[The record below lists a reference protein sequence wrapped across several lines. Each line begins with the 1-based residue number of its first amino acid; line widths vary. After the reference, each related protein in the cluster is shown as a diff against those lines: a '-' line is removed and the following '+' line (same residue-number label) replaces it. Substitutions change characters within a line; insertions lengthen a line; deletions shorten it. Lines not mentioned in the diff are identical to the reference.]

1 MAGNILNPIPAN
13 GFLVP
18 ESRFQIYIWG
28 ILDRPDV
35 VQGYQYWRIV
45 TSMFLHESWLH
56 VGLNMLSLYFIGRLV
71 EQVYGPWRYL
81 LIYFATGIFGGLL
94 VLFLSDSAVLGA
106 SGAIFG
112 VFGALGIFLWYK
124 RRAFGSAMLSQWVFW
139 LVLNLVF
146 TFGYGNISVSGH
158 IGGLSMG
165 LLLGLLLMPD
175 FWTPVRVRM
184 RRGQTGDALLLVIK
198 PVIVLIAIAAAL
210 ILLAYFLGGGR

>member
-1 MAGNILNPIPAN
+1 
-13 GFLVP
+13 
-18 ESRFQIYIWG
+18 
-28 ILDRPDV
+28 
-35 VQGYQYWRIV
+35 
-45 TSMFLHESWLH
+45 MFLHESWLH